1 MAFSVNTNV
10 GALVALRNL
19 NTTTNSLEDTQNRV
33 STGLKVI
40 GAKDNASSFA
50 IAQGLR
56 ADIKANSAVQQGL
69 SNGKGVVDVAI
80 AGATALSNLLADMK
94 KKVVEG
100 MNAAN
105 TAQQQTILDADY
117 TQLKTQFNTFITN
130 AVFNGKNLISA
141 AATALSVISTT
152 SGGTISVSAQDMQ
165 VVSSTFTSIST
176 TTIAATE
183 MTKID
188 AAITSVSTAL
198 GALGGSSRSLQFQND
213 FINGI
218 ADALQEGLGA
228 VVDADLA
235 KESAMLQSLQVKQQL
250 GVQALS
256 IANKAPEILLG
267 LFRG

>member
-19 NTTTNSLEDTQNRV
+19 NTSSMLLEETQNRV

-56 ADIKANSAVQQGL
+56 ADIKANAAVQQGL

-80 AGATALSNLLADMK
+80 AGATALSNLLTDMK

-117 TQLKTQFNTFITN
+117 TQLKAQFNTFITN

-141 AATALSVISTT
+141 ASTALSVISTT
-152 SGGTISVSAQDMQ
+152 SGGTISVAAQDMQ

-183 MTKID
+183 LTKVD

-198 GALGGSSRSLQFQND
+198 GALGGSSRSLTFQND
-213 FINGI
+213 FINSI

-250 GVQALS
+250 GVQALA